1 MAVSSLLSQEIEEE
15 HQESQQKH
23 DLRHGSGLL
32 RHFLRFYNSKLY
44 AK

>member
-1 MAVSSLLSQEIEEE
+1 MAILSLLSQEVEEK

-32 RHFLRFYNSKLY
+32 WHILLFL
-44 AK
+44 

>member
-23 DLRHGSGLL
+23 DLRHGSDILW
-32 RHFLRFYNSKLY
+32 HILRFLNSKLY